1 MQPYPSDIS
10 EQMQRY
16 YKSLSEKD
24 RRRYA
29 AIEAL
34 KLGYGGISYISQLMG
49 CHAHTIPLGLKELSD
64 DQAMSSRGIRRPG
77 GGGKKALDIS
87 KNKTLVSSGF

>member
-1 MQPYPSDIS
+1 MQPYPEDIS

-49 CHAHTIPLGLKELSD
+49 CHAHTIRLGLQELSD
-64 DQAMSSRGIRRPG
+64 DQGMNARRIRRGWTQKSIGADTGIR
-77 GGGKKALDIS
+77 
-87 KNKTLVSSGF
+87 